1 MSIYKAPDGKKYS
14 IPSEPNERIQF
25 VADIKEMYGEDL
37 DQTTALGQV
46 GEFAKAIPRG
56 AAGLALDVP
65 TGIVGLFDIG
75 NDSNLYKGLE
85 GLQDKLRQD
94 SILAGDPAY
103 ADKFS
108 TKLGEGV
115 GSFGPFLGAG
125 LVGRA
130 LTKAPGAAKGLLS
143 PTFTAPAALA
153 IPTGIAAQGDRL
165 QMAREM
171 GEDVGGLAETT
182 AELFG
187 GVIGLT
193 EVLPIANI
201 LGKVH
206 KNAPLSAKEKLVSAL
221 QSGAAE
227 GGQEVA
233 ASILQDLTARGL
245 YSEELPIGESMFE
258 EFTIGGIIGGAAD
271 LVVSSMA
278 GKKAVR
284 DKQMEED
291 NLRAEEKKEQLI
303 LKRKAELAQE
313 QGTLDVV
320 QDTQIVTV
328 PQIPAPEEIAVEPQV
343 EIIETPDSK
352 FSLVDI
358 SNPDSPVVL
367 DTKNKQTDAAIAKQ
381 KLLDT
386 FDVA

>member
-1 MSIYKAPDGKKYS
+1 
-14 IPSEPNERIQF
+14 
-25 VADIKEMYGEDL
+25 
-37 DQTTALGQV
+37 
-46 GEFAKAIPRG
+46 
-56 AAGLALDVP
+56 
-65 TGIVGLFDIG
+65 
-75 NDSNLYKGLE
+75 
-85 GLQDKLRQD
+85 
-94 SILAGDPAY
+94 
-103 ADKFS
+103 
-108 TKLGEGV
+108 
-115 GSFGPFLGAG
+115 
-125 LVGRA
+125 
-130 LTKAPGAAKGLLS
+130 
-143 PTFTAPAALA
+143 
-153 IPTGIAAQGDRL
+153 
-165 QMAREM
+165 M

-284 DKQMEED
+284 DKQMEEEG
-291 NLRAEEKKEQLI
+291 LRAEEKKEQLI
-303 LKRKAELAQE
+303 L
-313 QGTLDVV
+313 
-320 QDTQIVTV
+320 
-328 PQIPAPEEIAVEPQV
+328 
-343 EIIETPDSK
+343 
-352 FSLVDI
+352 
-358 SNPDSPVVL
+358 
-367 DTKNKQTDAAIAKQ
+367 Q
-381 KLLDT
+381 KSRT
-386 FDVA
+386 SSRTRHT

>member
-1 MSIYKAPDGKKYS
+1 MSIYKAPDGSKYN
-14 IPSEPNERIQF
+14 IPSEPNERAQF
-25 VADIKEMYGEDL
+25 VVAVKEKYGEDL

-85 GLQDKLRQD
+85 GLQDKLRED

-108 TKLGEGV
+108 TKLGEGI

-130 LTKAPGAAKGLLS
+130 LTKAPGAAKGILS

-153 IPTGIAAQGDRL
+153 VPTGIAAQGDRL

-245 YSEELPIGESMFE
+245 YSDELPIGESMFE

-284 DKQMEED
+284 DKQMEEEG
-291 NLRAEEKKEQLI
+291 LRAEEKKEQLI
-303 LKRKAELAQE
+303 LAKKAELAQE
-313 QGTLDVV
+313 QGNT
-320 QDTQIVTV
+320 
-328 PQIPAPEEIAVEPQV
+328 
-343 EIIETPDSK
+343 
-352 FSLVDI
+352 
-358 SNPDSPVVL
+358 
-367 DTKNKQTDAAIAKQ
+367 
-381 KLLDT
+381 
-386 FDVA
+386 